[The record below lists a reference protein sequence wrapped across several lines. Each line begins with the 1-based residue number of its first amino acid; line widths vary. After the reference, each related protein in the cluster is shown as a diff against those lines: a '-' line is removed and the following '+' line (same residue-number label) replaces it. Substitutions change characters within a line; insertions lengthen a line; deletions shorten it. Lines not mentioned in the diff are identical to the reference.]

1 MCSSFFSMKM
11 LGSCMHDIIAKL
23 MNLNAQQNK
32 IPKLIKL
39 PIVRLFGGLAFPRPW
54 LQEML
59 NIVDNKLVLLC
70 RWIPVKLKKKIQYF
84 STMEN
89 LKV

>member
-1 MCSSFFSMKM
+1 MCSSFLSMKM
-11 LGSCMHDIIAKL
+11 LGSCMHDIITKL

-32 IPKLIKL
+32 IPKIEL
-39 PIVRLFGGLAFPRPW
+39 PIVRLFGGLVSPRPR

-70 RWIPVKLKKKIQYF
+70 RWIHVKLKNNIQYF
-84 STMEN
+84 STMED

>member
-1 MCSSFFSMKM
+1 
-11 LGSCMHDIIAKL
+11 MHDIIAKL

-39 PIVRLFGGLAFPRPW
+39 PIVRLFGGLASPRPW

-59 NIVDNKLVLLC
+59 NIVDNKLVLLR
-70 RWIPVKLKKKIQYF
+70 RWIHVKLKNKIQYF